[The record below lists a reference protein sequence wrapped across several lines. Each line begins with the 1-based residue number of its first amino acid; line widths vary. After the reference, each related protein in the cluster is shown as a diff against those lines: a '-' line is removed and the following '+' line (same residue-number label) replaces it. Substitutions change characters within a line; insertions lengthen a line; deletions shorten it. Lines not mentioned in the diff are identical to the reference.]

1 MPGRDTQ
8 EALVRRKLDAIVE
21 LLEDIFILHAA
32 RTGIKQQE
40 IGKLLGVSIV
50 RVNRMAKQIK
60 K

>member
-40 IGKLLGVSIV
+40 IRKVLGVSIV